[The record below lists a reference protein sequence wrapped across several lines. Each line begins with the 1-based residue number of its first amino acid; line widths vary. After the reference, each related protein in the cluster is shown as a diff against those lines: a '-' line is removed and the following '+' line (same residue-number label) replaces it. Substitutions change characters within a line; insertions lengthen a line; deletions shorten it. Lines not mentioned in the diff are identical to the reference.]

1 MPRNTRDRA
10 NAGSRRHGHRCDW
23 GKWKL
28 ESGIAA
34 DACRAPCRQN
44 TCVIRKNSTSSPTGT
59 PSSQAIRYLP
69 MS

>member
-1 MPRNTRDRA
+1 MPDRGVTVIDA
-10 NAGSRRHGHRCDW
+10 IGES
-23 GKWKL
+23 GKWKA

-34 DACRAPCRQN
+34 GACRAPCRQN